1 MVCGCQDSDLA
12 SRRPGYVEITCSD
25 TLQFKEWT
33 PQELAINVGL
43 LDEAS
48 LRVRASA
55 MTNAAFK
62 DLEMMMGINH
72 NPDGLLA
79 DVELL
84 RHVDPVACMTYDW
97 VHNMLQAGVFTIE
110 ATMFLRACGRL
121 DITYA
126 DMLALLKSPSWCFP
140 YASQVKSKNLYNI
153 FDELRQKK
161 RGEPAK
167 LRCNASELLGLF
179 GLLRHFAE
187 TCVGESEDVAKEMAS
202 FNALSECLG
211 LILLAKRGMLHL
223 GDAGARLKAASEN
236 HLRLHIAA
244 YGTGFVV
251 PKHHWQLDVADQL
264 GRDGCVLDAFIIERL
279 HLVVKAVAEPVKN
292 TSCFERSVLSGVLN
306 LSFHHI
312 RKQQPMNGLG
322 GRVRQWPGM
331 PSVLV
336 STRLKILAMQ
346 ADNFVNTLPLQ
357 HSTHPTCHT
366 WGGPMC
372 DRVQ

>member
-48 LRVRASA
+48 LRVRTSE
-55 MTNAAFK
+55 MTKAAFH

-79 DVELL
+79 DAELL
-84 RHVDPVACMTYDW
+84 RHLDPLVCITYDW
-97 VHNMLQAGVFTIE
+97 VHNMLQAGVFTVE
-110 ATMFLRACGRL
+110 ATLFLRAVGRL
-121 DITYA
+121 GITYA

-140 YASQVKSKNLYNI
+140 YSSQVKSKNLYKI

-161 RGEPAK
+161 RGEAAK

-187 TCVGESEDVAKEMAS
+187 TCVGDSEVVAAEMAS
-202 FNALSECLG
+202 FNALCESLG
-211 LILLAKRGMLHL
+211 LILLAKRGMVHVA
-223 GDAGARLKAASEN
+223 DAGAQLKAASEK

-244 YGTGFVV
+244 YGTEFVV

-292 TSCFERSVLSGVLN
+292 TACFERSVLSGVVN
-306 LSFHHI
+306 LSFHHN
-312 RKQQPMNGLG
+312 RRCQPMSGLE
-322 GRVRQWPGM
+322 GRVRQWPGV

-336 STRLKILAMQ
+336 STRLKILALQ
-346 ADNFVNTLPLQ
+346 ADSFVNTLPLQ
-357 HSTHPTCHT
+357 HSTHPTCHA
-366 WGGPMC
+366 WEGPMC
-372 DRVQ
+372 VCVQ